1 MARRNT
7 RPTTKR
13 ASTAGAAPRRRSR
26 RRKPFALRWY
36 HLLAATIAAFC
47 LGYLFAFGHATRYV
61 STVAGLR

>member
-7 RPTTKR
+7 RTPARKKAPVKPR
-13 ASTAGAAPRRRSR
+13 ARARPRRK
-26 RRKPFALRWY
+26 KPFVLRWY
-36 HLLAATIAAFC
+36 HLLAACIAAFC

>member
-7 RPTTKR
+7 RTTTRR
-13 ASTAGAAPRRRSR
+13 ASPARTRAKTRA
-26 RRKPFALRWY
+26 RRKKPFVLRWY
-36 HLLAATIAAFC
+36 HLLIGCVAAFC